1 MLDLIIIG
9 SGPAGLAAA
18 IYASRAE
25 LKFVIIEK
33 APVSGG
39 QIINTSEVD
48 NYPGLFHINGFDLG
62 MRLREH
68 AENLGAQFLEGE
80 VIAFTRDKEKVTV
93 TLADNTGVTARTAI
107 IATGAVHRKLDV
119 PGEEKFLGS
128 GVSYCAT
135 CDGAFFKNKTVVV
148 AGGGDVALEDAFF
161 LSKICKKV
169 YLVHRRNDYRAAKTL
184 VTAIRNKE
192 NIEEKLNSNIISI
205 DGENTVKS
213 VTIMQKNTGEKEMIY
228 VDGVFIAI
236 GMIPVTDLF
245 KSTVSC
251 DISGYIIA
259 DEDCHT
265 SAPNVFAAGDVRTKK
280 LRQVITAAADGACA
294 VTSAEKYLAN
304 EDV

>member
-1 MLDLIIIG
+1 MLDLLIIG

-25 LKFVIIEK
+25 LKFEVIEK

-68 AENLGAQFLEGE
+68 AENLGAEFLEGE
-80 VIAFTRDKEKVTV
+80 VTDFKRDPEKVTV
-93 TLADNTGVTARTAI
+93 TLSDNTVITARTAI
-107 IATGAVHRKLDV
+107 IATGAVHRHLGV

-135 CDGAFFKNKTVVV
+135 CDGAFFKNKIVVV
-148 AGGGDVALEDAFF
+148 AGGGDVALEDALF

-169 YLVHRRNDYRAAKTL
+169 YLVHRRDAYRAAKTL
-184 VTAIRNKE
+184 VTAVKNKE
-192 NIEEKLNSNIISI
+192 NIEEKLNSNIVSI
-205 DGENTVKS
+205 DGDLSVKS
-213 VTIMQKNTGEKEMIY
+213 VTIEEKITGNKETIPA
-228 VDGVFIAI
+228 DGVFIAV

-245 KSTVSC
+245 KDAVSC
-251 DISGYIIA
+251 DAAGYIVA
-259 DEDCHT
+259 DEDGHT
-265 SAPNVFAAGDVRTKK
+265 SEMNVFAAGDVRTKT

-294 VTSAEKYLAN
+294 VTSAERYLAN
-304 EDV
+304 I